1 MCCQMEYIVTYI
13 DSPQV
18 GENLV
23 YGYNNHSKYTEV
35 IKARNCNTEVGK
47 KMEEGINL
55 TGCRKTRKDQNER
68 LEMQASMRKCSLGH

>member
-23 YGYNNHSKYTEV
+23 YGITITQIYTEV
-35 IKARNCNTEVGK
+35 IKAKNCNTEVGK
-47 KMEEGINL
+47 KMEKGINL
-55 TGCRKTRKDQNER
+55 AGCRKTKKDLNER
-68 LEMQASMRKCSLGH
+68 LEMQA